1 MELILEPIHPKA
13 LRDAL
18 LRVPNMN
25 STGRLPAIASFHVQ
39 MKVRCT
45 NTICPCQAPV
55 DTVGTIKA
63 IELCP
68 GDRAR
73 WAQQRSTSIFVLAE
87 MPTVLVQIDD
97 NERDTGL
104 GPGVIAVKAKMCEP
118 FAVSVEIPSQGE
130 STVTVGLRVI
140 REQVPLTIVTAST
153 LYTLQ
158 GTTATPGLIHHFKMP
173 NRLSRQMKWIA
184 TYMALS
190 RVESLGQLRS
200 IGLTDAIRDL
210 IDEGPP
216 EGLLTRFL
224 ELFAEKSQETEKAI
238 KETLEELGWLE

>member
-1 MELILEPIHPKA
+1 
-13 LRDAL
+13 
-18 LRVPNMN
+18 
-25 STGRLPAIASFHVQ
+25 
-39 MKVRCT
+39 
-45 NTICPCQAPV
+45 
-55 DTVGTIKA
+55 
-63 IELCP
+63 
-68 GDRAR
+68 
-73 WAQQRSTSIFVLAE
+73 

-140 REQVPLTIVTAST
+140 REQVPLTIVTAAT

-224 ELFAEKSQETEKAI
+224 ELFAEKSQETEKVI

>member
-1 MELILEPIHPKA
+1 MEPIHPKA

-18 LRVPNMN
+18 LRVPSMN
-25 STGRLPAIASFHVQ
+25 ATGRLPAIAAFHVQ
-39 MKVRCT
+39 MRVRCT

-140 REQVPLTIVTAST
+140 REQVPLTIVTAAT

-224 ELFAEKSQETEKAI
+224 ELFAEKSQETEKVI